1 MTMSPSFWCC
11 HPARRDS
18 LLDTSARERRW
29 YLGVRRRCT
38 IFADH
43 SRQRDRPD
51 RGTSVS
57 LRLALL
63 EIARHQRAT
72 VRQFDP
78 GPPMNKM
85 MHAAP
90 ALNNLRAGIDHRS
103 AAALLRGL
111 DPTVAERLLSSPR
124 TRRSRRRIPGVSAGP
139 WRVGRPGRLRARY
152 PRLFFRSLAC
162 LRHRDR
168 RRAQRPAATLA
179 RHGGGD
185 CRACQPHRPQGRR
198 VALTYLVFSAPA
210 SADGRDLA
218 VCIEF
223 DGARALVTWLDTLP
237 DWAAGRIRLK
247 WHSTQPPFEEPEQQ
261 ARALAIIHAL
271 WRGGVLLRPA
281 LAGPS

>member
-1 MTMSPSFWCC
+1 MSK
-11 HPARRDS
+11 
-18 LLDTSARERRW
+18 
-29 YLGVRRRCT
+29 V
-38 IFADH
+38 
-43 SRQRDRPD
+43 
-51 RGTSVS
+51 
-57 LRLALL
+57 
-63 EIARHQRAT
+63 
-72 VRQFDP
+72 
-78 GPPMNKM
+78 

-90 ALNNLRAGIDHRS
+90 ALNTLRAGIDHRS
-103 AAALLRGL
+103 AATLLPGL

-124 TRRSRRRIPGVSAGP
+124 LVDRAAEFLESRLGHGELDGLDGCARDILGSSSEALHAFAIAIGAVLNGQ
-139 WRVGRPGRLRARY
+139 RLRLLVTAAEIAG
-152 PRLFFRSLAC
+152 LAS
-162 LRHRDR
+162 RI
-168 RRAQRPAATLA
+168 
-179 RHGGGD
+179 G
-185 CRACQPHRPQGRR
+185 PQGRR

-261 ARALAIIHAL
+261 ARALAIINAL